1 MRRGDAV
8 LVHSAAGGVGLAAL
22 YLCRTLPGP
31 FPEPSWNLPIGLAAV
46 FLCLAAGCDVYATA
60 STEAKRRLL
69 LSVGAWRLEAERRGS
84 V

>member
-22 YLCRTLPGP
+22 YLCRALPGA
-31 FPEPSWNLPIGLAAV
+31 FVEPSWNHPIGLAAV

-60 STEAKRRLL
+60 STEEKRSLL
-69 LSVGAWRLEAERRGS
+69 LSVGAWRLEAERLGS